1 MGAIV
6 HMIKEIPVI
15 DADET
20 YTLQKN
26 LDPNGFFVIELRND
40 MIFVEYY
47 KNIIKNEKIVSGD
60 LQKIFRGVNAELL
73 SNAILLETEELQK
86 DHYMYLG
93 RELSKAE
100 YALHSHTTYEQD
112 C

>member
-1 MGAIV
+1 MT
-6 HMIKEIPVI
+6 KEIPVI

-20 YTLQKN
+20 YTIQKN
-26 LDPNGFFVIELRND
+26 LDPNGFFVIEIRHD
-40 MIFVEYY
+40 SIYVEYY
-47 KNIIKNEKIVSGD
+47 KNIIKNERIVSGD
-60 LQKIFRGVNAELL
+60 LQKIFRGENAELL

-100 YALHSHTTYEQD
+100 YALRSHTTYEQD